1 MVAQPVNGTGQG
13 RRIDTLLT
21 NGEQR
26 VLLSD
31 VSWELL
37 DNILADNPGR
47 NIPRVAYD
55 EGALEFM
62 TPSEWH
68 TEINWTLALVVIHLT
83 DSWRM
88 DRVDPGAMTL
98 RRAGSRRAGELD
110 SSFYIQH
117 AKIVGF
123 GRNAHQP
130 GMPPPD
136 LAIEIEISRSLVP
149 R

>member
-37 DNILADNPGR
+37 ENILADNPGR
-47 NIPRVAYD
+47 NIPRVAFD

-62 TPSEWH
+62 TPSELH
-68 TEINWTLALVVIHLT
+68 EEINWTLALVVIHLT

-88 DRVDPGAMTL
+88 DRVDTGAMTV
-98 RRAGSRRAGELD
+98 RRAGSRRA
-110 SSFYIQH
+110 S
-117 AKIVGF
+117 
-123 GRNAHQP
+123 
-130 GMPPPD
+130 
-136 LAIEIEISRSLVP
+136 
-149 R
+149 